1 MQGAT
6 LALVKYFG
14 GGNAQKGFQGVMVVY
29 GVAAILL
36 FLVTFATTRERVQP
50 STESHST
57 LKNDLADLAG
67 NVPWLMVCLVG
78 VCALGYISLRM
89 GAIMFYFKYFIGRES
104 LASAFMALGTV
115 GVILGAAL
123 AGPIARQLGGKRRA
137 YMILMTAASALTV
150 LSYFIPGDQI
160 VLVFVGHIAIS
171 MLFAPTSPILWSF
184 YADTADYSEWRTGR
198 RATGLVFSA
207 ASFSQKLGWTI
218 GGALAGWMLAY
229 YGFKA
234 NVEQNAAVLDGIR
247 LMMSIYPAIAG
258 FLSAAAVLLYSLDD
272 DLMGRIERELKQR
285 RGEVG

>member
-1 MQGAT
+1 M
-6 LALVKYFG
+6 
-14 GGNAQKGFQGVMVVY
+14 
-29 GVAAILL
+29 
-36 FLVTFATTRERVQP
+36 
-50 STESHST
+50 
-57 LKNDLADLAG
+57 
-67 NVPWLMVCLVG
+67 
-78 VCALGYISLRM
+78 
-89 GAIMFYFKYFIGRES
+89 
-104 LASAFMALGTV
+104 
-115 GVILGAAL
+115 
-123 AGPIARQLGGKRRA
+123 
-137 YMILMTAASALTV
+137 
-150 LSYFIPGDQI
+150 
-160 VLVFVGHIAIS
+160 FVGHIAIS